1 MSISCVIVN
10 YNNAPYLE
18 QAVSSVLG
26 QTQPPDEIIIAD
38 DASTDRSAEVI
49 HAIQHQHPFIRTI
62 IRDTNLGVTANR
74 DLAIRDVS
82 TDFFTTLDSDDIF
95 FPKKVEQEALVLNS
109 NPNAIAFSDIHI
121 IDARN
126 NILDTIETKIFETLS
141 ISERVYF
148 LVARRRG
155 MPRDMMMSKKT
166 YLQSGG
172 FVHGLS
178 RYEDWDLNIRL
189 GDSVSDWLYSGAIGT
204 GYRRTGH
211 GLSSGNQISHTIDK
225 MKVLSRYRHIKHK
238 RAFFMGMCEL
248 FVIKG
253 FRKTRNILRGRG
265 DDII

>member
-121 IDARN
+121 I
-126 NILDTIETKIFETLS
+126 
-141 ISERVYF
+141 
-148 LVARRRG
+148 
-155 MPRDMMMSKKT
+155 
-166 YLQSGG
+166 
-172 FVHGLS
+172 S
-178 RYEDWDLNIRL
+178 R
-189 GDSVSDWLYSGAIGT
+189 
-204 GYRRTGH
+204 
-211 GLSSGNQISHTIDK
+211 
-225 MKVLSRYRHIKHK
+225 SRK
-238 RAFFMGMCEL
+238 
-248 FVIKG
+248 
-253 FRKTRNILRGRG
+253 
-265 DDII
+265 